1 MDWLAPIDIYCE
13 RLEPG
18 FWAEPINAISNLAF
32 LIAAYFS
39 YRAYRKTRGKK
50 VKEVP
55 LLIAL
60 LAIIGI
66 GSFLFHTHANGWSLL
81 ADILPILFFQIVAI
95 YAYVHRVIGARRIV
109 AYLCIA
115 VFVVVSQMAGE
126 LFPTFLNGSAG
137 YLPSLAAIW
146 IIALF
151 IRKTHP
157 KSARD
162 MGIAGALFIAS
173 LTFRSLDMQVCGGFP
188 VGVHFMWHIL
198 NGTML
203 YLVIHAF
210 LLRPRPKAKQKP
222 NAARRRKNT
231 SRARA

>member
-13 RLEPG
+13 RTDPS

-32 LIAAYFS
+32 LIAAYL
-39 YRAYRKTRGKK
+39 AYQAYHNTRGKK

-66 GSFLFHTHANGWSLL
+66 GSFLFHSFANGWSML
-81 ADILPILFFQIVAI
+81 ADVFPILIFQIIAI

-109 AYLCIA
+109 AYACIV
-115 VFVVVSQMAGE
+115 VFVVVSQLTAE
-126 LFPTFLNGSAG
+126 FLPNFLNGSAG

-146 IIALF
+146 IIALL
-151 IRKTHP
+151 IRRTHP
-157 KSARD
+157 KAARD

-173 LTFRSLDMQVCGGFP
+173 LTFRSIDMRVCAALP
-188 VGVHFMWHIL
+188 IGVHYLWHII
-198 NGTML
+198 NAVML
-203 YLVIHAF
+203 FLVIRAF
-210 LLRPRPKAKQKP
+210 LLQPKSKRKP
-222 NAARRRKNT
+222 NATRRRKNT
-231 SRARA
+231 SRVRA